1 MNINTLYH
9 QLSRERES
17 EEAIPDPNALV
28 QMATVN
34 LGEFLSTDDEAKK
47 LDQAISLFAG
57 CAYGLLLPN
66 VDQTRLHEI
75 QELYDNAWMTYSIK
89 SPCALPGVLTAIANY
104 EFFYALPQLA
114 YLFQRHRI
122 RQADFEA
129 RWERIFSEAQASSM

>member
-9 QLSRERES
+9 QLSFERES
-17 EEAIPDPNALV
+17 EEVIPDPNSLV
-28 QMATVN
+28 ETATVN
-34 LGEFLSTDDEAKK
+34 LGEFLSIDDEAKK
-47 LDQAISLFAG
+47 LDQAIMLFAG

-66 VDQTRLHEI
+66 VDQMRLDEI
-75 QELYDNAWMTYSIK
+75 QALYNNAWTTYSVK

-122 RQADFEA
+122 RQANFEA
-129 RWERIFSEAQASSM
+129 RWQRVFSEAKAS

>member
-9 QLSRERES
+9 QLSCERDS
-17 EEAIPDPNALV
+17 EEAIPDPNSLV
-28 QMATVN
+28 ETATVN
-34 LGEFLSTDDEAKK
+34 LGEFLSTNDEAKK
-47 LDQAISLFAG
+47 LDQAIALFAG

-66 VDQTRLHEI
+66 MDQSRLDEI
-75 QELYDNAWMTYSIK
+75 QTLYNNAWTTYSVK

-129 RWERIFSEAQASSM
+129 RWEHIFSEV